1 MKNNKSF
8 SQLDAVKSVRK
19 TWGFNP
25 ISRVVPDKKKFSR
38 KEKFRGRAY
47 SE

>member
-19 TWGFNP
+19 TWGFDP
-25 ISRVVPDKKKFSR
+25 TTRVVKDKTKYSRRGKFS
-38 KEKFRGRAY
+38 KWD
-47 SE
+47 